1 MLLARSERARSL
13 LSTCRFSI
21 ERYPQIT
28 QRSTAATKTDDGKL
42 NPTPKVFA
50 NSSPGLSFWQPW
62 DKEVPVSHQTLKG
75 FANGANPFRVPS
87 AITHLIP
94 GLPKLNP
101 GLELAN
107 TFGVKILQRRKQ
119 EVVGLLHRLHR
130 LRRFQTGQAVLIVRM
145 GICEIGG

>member
-1 MLLARSERARSL
+1 
-13 LSTCRFSI
+13 
-21 ERYPQIT
+21 
-28 QRSTAATKTDDGKL
+28 
-42 NPTPKVFA
+42 
-50 NSSPGLSFWQPW
+50 LSFWQPW

-107 TFGVKILQRRKQ
+107 TFGVKILQRKQ
-119 EVVGLLHRLHR
+119 EVVGLLRR
-130 LRRFQTGQAVLIVRM
+130 DGAEVETGSTLRENKLANLK
-145 GICEIGG
+145 